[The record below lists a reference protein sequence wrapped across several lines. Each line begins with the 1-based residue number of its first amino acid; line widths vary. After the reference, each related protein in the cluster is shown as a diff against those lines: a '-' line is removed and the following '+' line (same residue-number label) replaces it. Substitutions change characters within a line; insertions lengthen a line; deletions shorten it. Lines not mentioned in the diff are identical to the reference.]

1 MAFPD
6 TTPTDTAQ
14 QQAAEV
20 QPGQLR
26 GRTAVTCK
34 HNWIPAEFGHP
45 QPRHYMYVCKR
56 CHKTIAAQLKET
68 Q

>member
-1 MAFPD
+1 M
-6 TTPTDTAQ
+6 
-14 QQAAEV
+14 E
-20 QPGQLR
+20 
-26 GRTAVTCK
+26 CK

-56 CHKTIAAQLKET
+56 CHKTIAAQLKEK